1 MRRLTGSLV
10 CFVVSLSLGV
20 ASVKLIDLKDV
31 SDVHLP
37 TVEPV
42 SVVPE
47 TRIESGEA
55 KLPATR
61 NHLNCFEVES
71 WDSYSRQT
79 ELDEKELDALV
90 DEMLPTLPREL
101 RKDRKRL
108 RKFLEREFAGENF
121 KPAIKRDLLFRT
133 ICTDLDG
140 RNKRKKTDR

>member
-1 MRRLTGSLV
+1 GGFI
-10 CFVVSLSLGV
+10 CFVVSLALGI
-20 ASVKLIDLKDV
+20 ASVKLIDFKDV
-31 SDVHLP
+31 NEVHLP

-42 SVVPE
+42 PVVPE
-47 TRIESGEA
+47 SRIESGEA

-71 WDSYSRQT
+71 WDSYREQAG
-79 ELDEKELDALV
+79 LDEKELDALV
-90 DEMLPTLPREL
+90 DEMLPTLPKEL

-108 RKFLEREFAGENF
+108 REFLEREFLGENF
-121 KPAIKRDLLFRT
+121 KPATTRDLLFRT